1 MPENN
6 INTYC
11 IQEGTLE
18 CPEGFTD
25 RTVNLFMKGKPGA
38 AFALNIA
45 RDVPEA
51 HEVLS
56 DYVQRQIG
64 ILKDNLKK
72 YEVKKHQQI
81 DVGRNTSPEN
91 MLKPLIWLKPEGC
104 GRDRS
109 RFR

>member
-81 DVGRNTSPEN
+81 DVGAQHIPGEYVEATYMAETRRV
-91 MLKPLIWLKPEGC
+91 W
-104 GRDRS
+104 
-109 RFR
+109 